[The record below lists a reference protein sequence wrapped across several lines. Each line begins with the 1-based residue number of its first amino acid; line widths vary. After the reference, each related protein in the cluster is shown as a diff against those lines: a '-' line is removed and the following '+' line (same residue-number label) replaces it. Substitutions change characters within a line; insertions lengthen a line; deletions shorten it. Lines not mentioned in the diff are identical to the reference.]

1 VKIERFEDIKAWQE
15 ARVLVRIIYD
25 ATKSN
30 KLSEPK
36 QLKKLNKLQ

>member
-1 VKIERFEDIKAWQE
+1 
-15 ARVLVRIIYD
+15 VRIIYD